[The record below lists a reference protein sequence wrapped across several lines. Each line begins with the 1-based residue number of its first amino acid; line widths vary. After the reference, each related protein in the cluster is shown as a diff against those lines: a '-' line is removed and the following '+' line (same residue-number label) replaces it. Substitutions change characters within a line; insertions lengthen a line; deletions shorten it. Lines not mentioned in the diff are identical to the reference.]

1 MISKTTINY
10 VKYFYFIVVVIVV
23 FTLITIYNLYLY
35 KLKVEETYH
44 QNNLISQKIAFDS
57 TMEKFRVITTYIYD
71 KEINKNEVIELFNK
85 SINSEK
91 IDDRR
96 YYKGLFYRNLYSV
109 YDYAKKYGIRQIHF
123 QTNDNKS
130 FLRFHEPSKF
140 GDDLSKTRESIKYVN
155 EKKLRINTFETGKL
169 LSGFRNIFPLF
180 YKDKHIGSVE
190 ISLSLKL
197 MIDSLERLDNRKEYH
212 FILNRKFIE
221 SKIFEQQKYL
231 YTQSTISS
239 DFVKEDSNSILEDST
254 KPLSNIAEKINEKI
268 AKNSKIQELLKQ
280 NNFLSEIIKVNNKTY
295 NVIFLPLESINNK
308 LEGYLISY
316 FEANNLPTLINYFSL
331 FVIIILLGSFLVLV
345 LLKIIKD
352 KTEKL
357 NKERDW
363 FFQINNSL
371 SEGLYVTDLNSK
383 IIYIN
388 PIACKILGY
397 DEKELLGKNA
407 HYQFHH
413 HEKNNYSQ
421 KEDCNILNK
430 IKIEKHF
437 QSDEEYFRLKNGNL
451 IPVEVS
457 AQRLTYNKDK
467 NYEIITTFRDLT
479 TKKELE
485 SKKNLLKTALNFC
498 SDSIVITD
506 KNANI
511 EWANPAFEKLTGY
524 KLEEI
529 EGKKPKEFVKSG
541 LQTQEFYEELWSTIL
556 SKKPWKGELIN
567 KRKDNSLYHEELSI
581 TPILDIKNEIK
592 HFIAVKQNITDKKNK
607 EKEVEYFAFYDYLTN
622 LPNRR
627 MFNEHFKKILESFE
641 KEKKHIAILFLDLDK
656 FKLLNDSKGHDY
668 GDELLKQFSN
678 RLLKIIRNIDF
689 VARLGGDEFVIILD
703 NLPTDYIEAKKICE
717 KIANKILNLIREP
730 FNLKDFEYLTSTSIG
745 IYILDSALENVED
758 IIKKS
763 DIALYEAK
771 QRGRNTYYIF
781 TE

>member
-10 VKYFYFIVVVIVV
+10 VKYFYFIVAVIII

-57 TMEKFRVITTYIYD
+57 SIEKFRLIATYIYD

-85 SINSEK
+85 SINAEEEK
-91 IDDRR
+91 DRR
-96 YYKGLFYRNLYSV
+96 YYKGLFYRNLYPV
-109 YDYAKKYGIRQIHF
+109 FNYAKKDGIRQIHF
-123 QTNDNKS
+123 QTHDNKS

-169 LSGFRNIFPLF
+169 LSGFRNIFPLS
-180 YKDKHIGSVE
+180 YKDNHLGSVE

-212 FILNRKFIE
+212 FILNKNFIE

-231 YTQSTISS
+231 YTNSTISS
-239 DFVKEDSNSILEDST
+239 DFVKEDSNNVLEDST
-254 KPLSNIAEKINEKI
+254 KPLSNIAEKINEKLS
-268 AKNSKIQELLKQ
+268 KNEKIQKLLKE
-280 NNFLSEIIKVNNKTY
+280 NNFLSEIVQIDSKTY
-295 NVIFLPLESINNK
+295 NVIFLPLEGINNK

-316 FEANNLPTLINYFSL
+316 FEANNIPTLITYFYL
-331 FVIIILLGSFLVLV
+331 FVIVITLGCFLILILL
-345 LLKIIKD
+345 KTIKD

-363 FFQINNSL
+363 FLQINNSL

-383 IIYIN
+383 IMYIN

-397 DEKELLGKNA
+397 EENELIGKNA

-421 KEDCNILNK
+421 KEDCNILNE
-430 IKIEKHF
+430 IKIGNNF
-437 QSDEEYFRLKNGNL
+437 QSDGEYFRLKNGNL
-451 IPVEVS
+451 IPVEIN
-457 AQRLTYNKDK
+457 AQKLTYNK

-506 KNANI
+506 KDANI

-529 EGKKPKEFVKSG
+529 EGKKPKEFIKSG
-541 LQTQEFYEELWSTIL
+541 LQTEEFYEELWSTIL
-556 SKKPWKGELIN
+556 NKKPWKGELIN

-592 HFIAVKQNITDKKNK
+592 HFIAVKQNITDKKTK

-627 MFNEHFKKILESFE
+627 MFNEHFKKILESFS
-641 KEKKHIAILFLDLDK
+641 KEKKHIAVLFLDLDK

-668 GDELLKQFSN
+668 GDELLKEFSA
-678 RLLKIIRNIDF
+678 RLTKVIRNIDF
-689 VARLGGDEFVIILD
+689 VARLGGDEFVIVLD
-703 NLPTDYIEAKKICE
+703 NLPINYLDAKEVCE
-717 KIANKILNLIREP
+717 KIALKILNLIREP
-730 FNLKDFEYLTSTSIG
+730 FFLKDFEYLTSTSIG
-745 IYILDSALENVED
+745 IYILDNALENLED

-771 QRGRNTYYIF
+771 ERGRNTYYIF